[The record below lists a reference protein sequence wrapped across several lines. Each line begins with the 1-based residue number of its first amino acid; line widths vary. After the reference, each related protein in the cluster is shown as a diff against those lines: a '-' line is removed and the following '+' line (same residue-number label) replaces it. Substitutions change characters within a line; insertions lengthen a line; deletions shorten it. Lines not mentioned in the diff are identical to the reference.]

1 MTAALLAKA
10 VADQVE
16 EFVRT
21 VGHVAP
27 DDPEFSQDTQLFDAG
42 YLDSLGVVR
51 LILFIES
58 TFNVTLDDRIL
69 LDLRFTT
76 IAGIGELM
84 SQELGPP

>member
-1 MTAALLAKA
+1 MTDTSLANA
-10 VADQVE
+10 IADQVE

-27 DDPEFSQDTQLFDAG
+27 DDPQFSQDVELFDAG

-58 TFNVTLDDRIL
+58 TFNVTLDDGIL
-69 LDLRFTT
+69 LDKRFTT
-76 IAGIGELM
+76 IAGIGELL
-84 SQELGPP
+84 SQQLVSP